1 MFLTC
6 HTGNVL
12 RSYRDD
18 SVQRSS
24 SRKVSDLHPRVPR
37 GGIIL
42 QDLKERVIC
51 CSAHVQYVS
60 YILTLKRNTEIT
72 NLTSVGPPIIPPP
85 GQSQPPPHDQGSS
98 SIKSSRERRQRCP
111 GLSSGKKGEH
121 RSEVD
126 RAVVSSSNNKS
137 LHDVEYRDCSIVSVL
152 PWSWVGGNTHGLRG
166 YPEAVEALRQGNCHW
181 RTLVFGTC
189 FSKEIFRYVYIQY
202 TRPERC

>member
-24 SRKVSDLHPRVPR
+24 SRKVSDLYPCVPR
-37 GGIIL
+37 SRIIL

-51 CSAHVQYVS
+51 SRVHAQYVS
-60 YILTLKRNTEIT
+60 YIITLKRNTKIIY
-72 NLTSVGPPIIPPP
+72 LTSIGPSIIPPP
-85 GQSQPPPHDQGSS
+85 SQSQPPPHDQGSS
-98 SIKSSRERRQRCP
+98 SIESSWERRKRCP
-111 GLSSGKKGEH
+111 VLSSGKKGEH

-126 RAVVSSSNNKS
+126 RSIVSSSNNKS
-137 LHDVEYRDCSIVSVL
+137 LHDVEYRECSIVSVL

-166 YPEAVEALRQGNCHW
+166 YLEAVEALRQESCHW

-189 FSKEIFRYVYIQY
+189 FSKEIFRYI
-202 TRPERC
+202 